1 MVRPL
6 GEAIQMN
13 ARNALLAVVA
23 VLLVVLALTRSQ
35 PPPPPE
41 TVDEAPPVATPTKPR
56 RPKSPVAGGL
66 HKPAPKPCVA
76 PPDVEGE
83 AGVAASSGLVYD
95 DARASLNAF
104 APELVSCLGPDES
117 PSGTLLLQ
125 ITVACT
131 GLVDR
136 AVVADRGDW
145 SAPAAACVT
154 DRLAYAEFP
163 AHGLP
168 DGDLVEWPLRYTAP

>member
-1 MVRPL
+1 
-6 GEAIQMN
+6 
-13 ARNALLAVVA
+13 VA
-23 VLLVVLALTRSQ
+23 VLLVVLAVTGRR

-41 TVDEAPPVATPTKPR
+41 TVTEPPPVPAAPKQR
-56 RPKSPVAGGL
+56 RPKSTEAGGL
-66 HKPAPKPCVA
+66 RKPAPKPCVA

-83 AGVAASSGLVYD
+83 AGVAASAGLAYE

-131 GLVDR
+131 GLVQR
-136 AVVADRGDW
+136 ATIADRGDW
-145 SAPAAACVT
+145 SEAAAACVT
-154 DRLAYAEFP
+154 GRLAYAEFP

-168 DGDLVEWPLRYTAP
+168 DGDLVEWPLRYTPP